1 MKVIGYVRVSTDRQ
15 AEKGFGLDVQ
25 ERAVRAWARQH
36 GHRLTAVF
44 RDGGVSGSNGLDTRD
59 GLADALQS
67 LRDRKAQGLVVPRL
81 DRLARDLVLQETLLG
96 EVRRLGGHVF
106 SCSDAEAEFL
116 VDDPADPSRRLIRQI
131 LGAVAEYERSVIALR
146 LRAGRR
152 RKAEQGGYAGD
163 GSPPYGWQ
171 AVEGQLVPA
180 QAEQQA
186 IVRAKALRAAGLS
199 LREIGDV
206 LHAEGHSAK
215 RGGRWHPQTL
225 ARVLGG
231 RSMNVTR
238 IARTCPRPW

>member
-1 MKVIGYVRVSTDRQ
+1 VKVAGYVRVSTDRQ

-36 GHRLTAVF
+36 GHRLVEIH
-44 RDGGVSGSNGLDTRD
+44 RDEGVSGSNGLDSRV

-67 LRDRKAQGLVVPRL
+67 LRDRKANGLVVPRL

-96 EVRRLGGHVF
+96 EVRRLGGQVF
-106 SCSDAEAEFL
+106 SCSNAEAEFL

-131 LGAVAEYERSVIALR
+131 LGAVAEYERSMIALR

-171 AVEGQLVPA
+171 AVDGALAPVE
-180 QAEQQA
+180 AEQRA
-186 IVRAKALRAAGLS
+186 IHRVRELHAGGHS
-199 LREIGDV
+199 LRSIADA
-206 LHAEGHSAK
+206 LHAEGHRPK
-215 RGGRWHPQTL
+215 RGDRWPPQTL
-225 ARVLGG
+225 ARVL
-231 RSMNVTR
+231 
-238 IARTCPRPW
+238 AR